1 MPTSLHYLPKHIFLC
16 PGVSFKEGVRCLSI
30 KGCSPNIVIV
40 PCSKIRLLTGA
51 SPGQKLH
58 PAVKYTSEQQTSMKT
73 VQAVCSRFKKTLID
87 PGWEDAALG
96 VGDVNDTNLLFE
108 DTSLHDARLIRAVC
122 HIEDI
127 D

>member
-1 MPTSLHYLPKHIFLC
+1 MFDLL
-16 PGVSFKEGVRCLSI
+16 I
-30 KGCSPNIVIV
+30 KGCSPDIVKV

-58 PAVKYTSEQQTSMKT
+58 PAVKYTSEQKTSMKT
-73 VQAVCSRFKKTLID
+73 VQAVCSRLKKSLID

-96 VGDVNDTNLLFE
+96 VGDVNNTNLLFE

-122 HIEDI
+122 RIEDI